1 MWSAEYN
8 SAGGIWGCGCCADGG
23 ADGGPVNTLWAV
35 YKSSSNSPKRPSV
48 DVRPTAQA
56 SKDACC
62 EADVV
67 DQCVGNTVSGTS
79 GLVAAPP
86 DIICGSGMKAKSA
99 GTKGRSVAECC
110 DDVDGCGINP
120 DCGVGGVCSD
130 VPAPLDGYACSCA
143 VGYSGPLALSKP
155 TVCSENP
162 CTDNPGI
169 ENINGASECA
179 GTESGSTCEFKC
191 APGYRASGKATCTRG
206 TWDKQT
212 CDQRYKWL
220 ATPEE
225 FDECQTKCG
234 AKARTCLLY
243 TSPSPRD

>member
-86 DIICGSGMKAKSA
+86 DIICGSGMKPKSA
-99 GTKGRSVAECC
+99 VTKGRSVAGEAKAS
-110 DDVDGCGINP
+110 
-120 DCGVGGVCSD
+120 GGTSRRFRRQQ
-130 VPAPLDGYACSCA
+130 
-143 VGYSGPLALSKP
+143 
-155 TVCSENP
+155 
-162 CTDNPGI
+162 
-169 ENINGASECA
+169 A
-179 GTESGSTCEFKC
+179 GT
-191 APGYRASGKATCTRG
+191 G
-206 TWDKQT
+206 TKKRSAEGQG
-212 CDQRYKWL
+212 
-220 ATPEE
+220 
-225 FDECQTKCG
+225 FDC
-234 AKARTCLLY
+234 CLVE
-243 TSPSPRD
+243 